1 MDKKFD
7 IIFSKTECP
16 SSDILLK
23 YAKKELSKEKVHAV
37 EAHLTECEMCN
48 DEIEGYSILENKQEL
63 TFIVSRLDTKID
75 ARIKKTLGIS
85 LRIKKTLAAA
95 ASIILILGAAFM
107 TNQYLNNDY
116 KTMSDNFSPSQIEE
130 SSNSVLESDNNQE
143 QPAFSADSINLKEKS
158 KGDNLVTSSENKK
171 QVVTKN
177 EKEEGEEILVEEETL
192 ITETQHNAVDTAIS
206 YAIADEMIVVE
217 NKKTQD
223 KTLTKEED
231 EIILANS
238 GNNDQAFE
246 TSDREAEKQ
255 KRVLFSNRKKGD
267 VARTQQ
273 PAVNVEASNNAA
285 GQNSNAM
292 VARMLYNNALKLYN
306 EKKYTQAIQ
315 KFDDLIVLESS
326 YTEKA
331 EWYKALSLIEL
342 DKKEDAIIIL
352 NKIIEKKGAFSQKA
366 IIKLSEISK

>member
-23 YAKKELSKEKVHAV
+23 YAKKELSKEKVHTV

-116 KTMSDNFSPSQIEE
+116 STMSENFSPTQTEKKSD
-130 SSNSVLESDNNQE
+130 SVLKPENSQE
-143 QPAFSADSINLKEKS
+143 QASFSTDTINLKEKS
-158 KGDNLVTSSENKK
+158 IIDNIITSSENKK
-171 QVVTKN
+171 IVITN
-177 EKEEGEEILVEEETL
+177 SEKETEERFVEDEV
-192 ITETQHNAVDTAIS
+192 IMTEAQHNVTDTAMS
-206 YAIADEMIVVE
+206 FTIANDDIVVAE
-217 NKKTQD
+217 NKKTKD
-223 KTLTKEED
+223 KIVTKEEN
-231 EIILANS
+231 EVVMANS
-238 GNNDQAFE
+238 GNNDQSFE
-246 TSDREAEKQ
+246 TNDREAEKQ
-255 KRVLFSNRKKGD
+255 KRTLFSNRKKGD
-267 VARTQQ
+267 IARTQQ
-273 PAVNVEASNNAA
+273 PTVNEEISNNAS
-285 GQNSNAM
+285 GQNNAM

-306 EKKYTQAIQ
+306 KKKYTQAIQ